1 MENLLS
7 DGGIPV
13 PPLEGLNHAQQIELS
28 RANAINND
36 PGPSSSIA
44 DHFYPC
50 NYRCTCLRPEA
61 VLIYSRGA
69 LHYDL

>member
-36 PGPSSSIA
+36 PGPRSSIA
-44 DHFYPC
+44 DHFYPY
-50 NYRCTCLRPEA
+50 NYRCTW
-61 VLIYSRGA
+61 
-69 LHYDL
+69 